1 MIHFNEKDMARL
13 EKACETYR
21 DQTGSEYMWD
31 EYTELIHKL
40 KNYEEEIEC
49 PDCVLCSI
57 HSQ

>member
-1 MIHFNEKDMARL
+1 MARL
-13 EKACETYR
+13 EKACEIYR

-31 EYTELIHKL
+31 EYTELITKL
-40 KNYEEEIEC
+40 KNYEADIEC